1 MNELKNKVIILG
13 DVRIK
18 IGNIKN
24 YGIAYEN
31 RLYWKVYR
39 RKENK
44 SFWKNIFGFQKYEW
58 KKEIRRINDDEQV
71 ETIISGSVFW
81 KSYES
86 VFVSDNGNLLNAQK
100 VQRRYL
106 DEDDL
111 PGSDLKIAGKN
122 CVDNEELG
130 ASDAM
135 LLRKDKY
142 LYITTYQ
149 NDNFVFFECES
160 DFDIDEKCK
169 ELDSILSIG

>member
-39 RKENK
+39 KKEA
-44 SFWKNIFGFQKYEW
+44 SFWKDLFGYSEYEW
-58 KKEIRRINDDEQV
+58 KKEIRRIKDNEQV
-71 ETIISGSVFW
+71 KTIDLGSVFW

-86 VFVSDNGNLLNAQK
+86 VFVSDNGNLLNAQR

-106 DEDDL
+106 NENDQ
-111 PGSDLKIAGKN
+111 PGSDLRIAREN
-122 CVDNEELG
+122 SLG
-130 ASDAM
+130 TDALLASDAM

-142 LYITTYQ
+142 LYVTTYQ
-149 NDNFVFFECES
+149 NDNFVFFDCES
-160 DFDIDEKCK
+160 DFDIDEKCN
-169 ELDSILSIG
+169 ELDSILSMD

>member
-39 RKENK
+39 RKK
-44 SFWKNIFGFQKYEW
+44 VSFWKELFGFQEYEW
-58 KKEIRRINDDEQV
+58 KKEIRRIKDNEY
-71 ETIISGSVFW
+71 
-81 KSYES
+81 YES
-86 VFVSDNGNLLNAQK
+86 VFVSDNGNLLNEQK

-106 DEDDL
+106 NEDDL

-122 CVDNEELG
+122 CVDKEELW
-130 ASDAM
+130 ASNAM

-149 NDNFVFFECES
+149 NDNFVFFGCES
-160 DFDIDEKCK
+160 DFDIDEKCN
-169 ELDSILSIG
+169 ELDNILSIG